1 MECPNEESTW
11 EELADYC
18 WMMAKKCEEEHEAIM
33 VAKPRLFFPC
43 VSEKLNS
50 WTRRRWLKHLGR
62 IRNDERIRIRFEA
75 PGGPK
80 CDLPLLAEVKKLKK
94 DRKQWLDLW
103 YACRRCKEDE
113 AKEAWI
119 RSPWQQFWS
128 TSWNNSDPNALASA
142 IFAFGV
148 PAAIWQFIKFYIS

>member
-18 WMMAKKCEEEHEAIM
+18 WMMQKQCAPPE
-33 VAKPRLFFPC
+33 PRLFFPC

-50 WTRRRWLKHLGR
+50 RTRRRLLKYLGPLR
-62 IRNDERIRIRFEA
+62 SDERNLITFTA
-75 PGGPK
+75 PSGPK
-80 CDLPLLAEVKKLKK
+80 CDLPFSAEDKKLEK

-103 YACRRCKEDE
+103 HACRRCKEDE
-113 AKEAWI
+113 AKQAWI

-128 TSWNNSDPNALASA
+128 AAWDDSDASA
-142 IFAFGV
+142 FAVVTFTFGV
-148 PAAIWQFIKFYIS
+148 FGAIWQFIKFYIS